1 MNHSNNFLF
10 DRIFTEESEQQEIYT
25 AVGKK
30 AIDTAFNGIN
40 ATIFCYG
47 QKSSGK
53 TYTCVGNLKEK

>member
-40 ATIFCYG
+40 ATIF
-47 QKSSGK
+47 
-53 TYTCVGNLKEK
+53 